1 MADRIISLRPA
12 VAVCGGIV
20 VVLDGIAGARGVLAT
35 GDADRGRPTGDV
47 GKSAGPARAVAYGG
61 RERRGQA

>member
-1 MADRIISLRPA
+1 MRRTQAQQCELPLPVTAS
-12 VAVCGGIV
+12 VT
-20 VVLDGIAGARGVLAT
+20 LAAI